1 MFNNVEFIY
10 MKEKDPQTIIEKLKS
25 TLTKNSVDYEK
36 IIKELGQEEAAKKRS
51 NGHHFS
57 LNNHVKG

>member
-1 MFNNVEFIY
+1 
-10 MKEKDPQTIIEKLKS
+10 MKKKDPQTIIEKLKS

-51 NGHHFS
+51 NGHHLAS
-57 LNNHVKG
+57 ITMLKG